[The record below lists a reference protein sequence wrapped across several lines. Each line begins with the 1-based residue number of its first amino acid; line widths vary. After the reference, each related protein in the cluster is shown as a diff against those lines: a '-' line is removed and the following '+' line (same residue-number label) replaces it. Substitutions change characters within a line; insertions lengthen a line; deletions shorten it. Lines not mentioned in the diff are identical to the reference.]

1 MGIIMRD
8 DFRLI
13 AKIYDRIIKPKE
25 VISWAHYICT
35 PNTGKKLLDVGG
47 GTGRIIESI
56 NTCFDQIFIYDVS
69 ISMLQEAKNK
79 KIEMIGVCGE
89 VEYLGFPSKTFD
101 VIIMVDTLHHVEDHK
116 KAILSIL
123 EVLKP
128 GGVFVLEEPDIR
140 KLPVKLI
147 AIMEKLLLMRSH
159 FLKSSEVLC
168 WINPDLY
175 KIDLFEEENNYYF
188 VIVKKSSMEVS

>member
-1 MGIIMRD
+1 M
-8 DFRLI
+8 
-13 AKIYDRIIKPKE
+13 
-25 VISWAHYICT
+25 
-35 PNTGKKLLDVGG
+35 LL
-47 GTGRIIESI
+47 
-56 NTCFDQIFIYDVS
+56 
-69 ISMLQEAKNK
+69 EAKSKN
-79 KIEMIGVCGE
+79 IGIIGVCGE
-89 VEYLGFPSKTFD
+89 VENLGFPSNSFD

-159 FLKSSEVLC
+159 FLKPSEILS
-168 WINPDLY
+168 WINPVLF

-188 VIVKKSSMEVS
+188 VIIKKSRIDVS

>member
-1 MGIIMRD
+1 MGVIMRD

-25 VISWAHYICT
+25 VISWANYICK

-47 GTGRIIESI
+47 GTGRIIQSI
-56 NTCFDQIFIYDVS
+56 NTCFDRVFLYDVS
-69 ISMLQEAKNK
+69 ISMLLEAKSKN
-79 KIEMIGVCGE
+79 IGIIGVCGE
-89 VEYLGFPSKTFD
+89 VENLGFPSNSFD

-159 FLKSSEVLC
+159 FLKPSEILS
-168 WINPDLY
+168 WINPVLF

-188 VIVKKSSMEVS
+188 VIIKKSRIDVS